1 MKGKNMQNN
10 KFCMNM
16 RKNDNQK
23 RFLSPASKGVF
34 GIGIA
39 LIYASLFRL
48 IFEITAQQT
57 PFTAAKAEDFGRWL
71 EYPVAALMLLSVSV
85 YLIERVMR
93 ENT

>member
-1 MKGKNMQNN
+1 MQNK

-16 RKNDNQK
+16 RKNDKENK
-23 RFLSPASKGVF
+23 RLSPVTKGVF
-34 GIGIA
+34 CVGLA

-48 IFEITAQQT
+48 ILEITAQA
-57 PFTAAKAEDFGRWL
+57 PFTAAKAEVFGRWL
-71 EYPVAALMLLSVSV
+71 EYPVAALMLLTASI

>member
-1 MKGKNMQNN
+1 MQNK

-23 RFLSPASKGVF
+23 KHLAPVTKGVF
-34 GIGIA
+34 CVGLL

-48 IFEITAQQT
+48 ILEITAQI
-57 PFTAAKAEDFGRWL
+57 PFTAAKAEQFGRWL
-71 EYPVAALMLLSVSV
+71 EYPVAALMLLSASV